1 MTTATEQPTVQAL
14 DDVVELDIAGM
25 TCSACANRIER
36 KLNRLDGVT
45 ASVNFATERATVV
58 GLGGDVAG
66 ALTAVEGAGYQA
78 ALHTPGD
85 DEWSRRATSDRID
98 SLRRRLAVSAL
109 LSVPLCD
116 LTILLALVPAWRF
129 PGWQLVCVL
138 LAVPIVTWAAWPF
151 HRATWRNLRS
161 GSLSMDTL
169 VSLGALV
176 SFVWAIVVLVGGPS
190 AAGYWI
196 GFGPTPPGADA
207 IYLDVAAGMVTFQ
220 LGGRYFET
228 RSRRRAGDVL
238 HAISGLAARTVLLRT
253 PDGDVEVPA
262 GQVRRGDVVVVRP
275 GAGIPVDGVVEAGTS
290 AVDTSTMTGETR
302 PAEVG
307 PGSSVSAGTVNGSG
321 ALTLVAERVGQHTRL
336 AQLAAIADEA
346 QRRKAK
352 VTRLVDRITSVFIPA
367 VIALAVLVTAGWLLA
382 GAPVGAAI
390 GVGIAVLIIA
400 CPCALGLATPTA
412 LMVGVG
418 RGGQL
423 GILVKGQ
430 DALEASG
437 RIDTVVLD
445 KTGTVTTGA
454 FAVADIRPLGG
465 LTRLE
470 LLGLAGSLEQ
480 ASEHAIGRAISG
492 AAAAEL
498 GGRCARDRAAAEL
511 GRPEAVDDFTALSG
525 LGASGLVGGRRVLAG
540 TRRLLHEQGV
550 AVPAE
555 LDTAVEELESA
566 GRTLVLV
573 AVDGVAAGV
582 LGLADDVK
590 PTARE
595 AIAQLK
601 AMGLRTVLLTG
612 DTARAAAAVGA
623 SLGFDETIAEVLPAD
638 KAEVVARLQR
648 EGRRVAM
655 VGDGINDAAALA
667 SADLGMAIVTGT
679 DVAMKSADVILV
691 RDDLRAVPDAVALAR
706 KMLGT
711 IRGNL
716 VWAFGYNIAA
726 IPLAASGLL
735 NPLIAAAAMALS
747 SVLVVTNSLRLRSFT
762 PHQTTPDD

>member
-1 MTTATEQPTVQAL
+1 MTTLTEQPAVQTL
-14 DDVVELDIAGM
+14 DDLVELDIAGM

-36 KLNRLDGVT
+36 KLGRLEGVT
-45 ASVNFATERATVV
+45 ASVNFATERATVI
-58 GLGGDVAG
+58 GLGGDTASG
-66 ALTAVEGAGYQA
+66 IAAVERAGYKA
-78 ALHTPGD
+78 VVHTPGD
-85 DEWSRRATSDRID
+85 DEWSRRATTDRID

-129 PGWQLVCVL
+129 PGWELLCVL
-138 LAVPIVTWAAWPF
+138 LAVPIVSWAAWPF
-151 HRATWRNLRS
+151 HRATLRNLRA

-169 VSLGALV
+169 VSLGAVV
-176 SFVWAIVVLVGGPS
+176 SFAWAIVVLVGGPS
-190 AAGYWI
+190 TAGYWI

-238 HAISGLAARTVLLRT
+238 HAISGLAARSVLLRT

-262 GQVRRGDVVVVRP
+262 GQVRPGDVLIVRP
-275 GAGIPVDGVVEAGTS
+275 GTAIPVDGIVESGRS
-290 AVDTSTMTGETR
+290 SIDTSTMTGEAA
-302 PAEVG
+302 PVEVE
-307 PGSSVSAGTVNGSG
+307 PGTAVAAGTVNGAA
-321 ALTLVAERVGQHTRL
+321 ALTIVAQRVGQHTRL

-346 QRRKAK
+346 QRRKAG
-352 VTRLVDRITSVFIPA
+352 VTKLVDRISQVFVPA
-367 VIALAVLVTAGWLLA
+367 VIVLAVLVTAAWLLS

-390 GVGIAVLIIA
+390 GIGIAVLIIA

-454 FAVADIRPLGG
+454 FTVADVRPLAP
-465 LTRLE
+465 LTRDE
-470 LLGLAGSLEQ
+470 LLAMTGALEQ
-480 ASEHAIGRAISG
+480 SSEHAIGRAIS
-492 AAAAEL
+492 A
-498 GGRCARDRAAAEL
+498 AAAEL
-511 GRPEAVDDFTALSG
+511 GRPASVEGFEALSG
-525 LGASGLVGGRRVLAG
+525 LGAVGVVTGRRVLAG
-540 TRRLLHEQGV
+540 NRRLLLAQGV
-550 AVPAE
+550 AVPEE
-555 LDTAVEELESA
+555 LDAATVELEEA

-590 PTARE
+590 PSARE
-595 AIAQLK
+595 AVAQLK

-612 DTARAAAAVGA
+612 DTARAAA
-623 SLGFDETIAEVLPAD
+623 GFDETIAEVLPAD
-638 KAEVVARLQR
+638 KAAVVADLQR
-648 EGRRVAM
+648 RGRRVAM

-667 SADLGMAIVTGT
+667 TADLGMAIVTGT

-706 KMLGT
+706 RMLGT

-716 VWAFGYNIAA
+716 IWAFGYNIAA

-747 SVLVVTNSLRLRSFT
+747 SVLVVTNSLRLRTFT
-762 PHQTTPDD
+762 PHQSD

>member
-1 MTTATEQPTVQAL
+1 MSTITDQQSVQTL
-14 DDVVELDIAGM
+14 DDVVEFDIAGM
-25 TCSACANRIER
+25 TCSACATRIER
-36 KLNRLDGVT
+36 KLGRLEGVT
-45 ASVNFATERATVV
+45 ASVNFATERATVI
-58 GLGGDVAG
+58 GLGGD
-66 ALTAVEGAGYQA
+66 TAVGIAAVERAGYKA

-98 SLRRRLAVSAL
+98 SLRRRLTVSAL

-129 PGWQLVCVL
+129 PGWQLLCVL

-169 VSLGALV
+169 VSLGAVV
-176 SFVWAIVVLVGGPS
+176 SFVWALVVLVGGPS

-262 GQVRRGDVVVVRP
+262 GSVRPGDVVIVRP
-275 GAGIPVDGVVEAGTS
+275 GSAIPIDGIVEAGRS
-290 AVDTSTMTGETR
+290 SVDTSTMTGETA
-302 PAEVG
+302 PVEIE
-307 PGSSVSAGTVNGSG
+307 PGSSVAAGTVNGAG
-321 ALTLVAERVGQHTRL
+321 ALTIVAERVGQHTRL

-346 QRRKAK
+346 QRRKAG
-352 VTRLVDRITSVFIPA
+352 VTKLVDRISRVFIPV
-367 VIALAVLVTAGWLLA
+367 VIVLAVLVTAAWLLS

-390 GVGIAVLIIA
+390 GIGIAVLIIA

-454 FAVADIRPLGG
+454 FTVADVRPIDGR
-465 LTRLE
+465 TRDE
-470 LLGLAGSLEQ
+470 LLGLAGALEQ
-480 ASEHAIGRAISG
+480 ASEHAIGRAVSG
-492 AAAAEL
+492 AAAA
-498 GGRCARDRAAAEL
+498 AL
-511 GRPEAVDDFTALSG
+511 GRPEAVEDFAALSG
-525 LGASGLVGGRRVLAG
+525 LGATGLVGGRRVLAG
-540 TRRLLHEQGV
+540 NRRLLLEQGI
-550 AVPAE
+550 AVPLE
-555 LDTAVEELESA
+555 LDAVVEELESA
-566 GRTLVLV
+566 GRTLMLV

-648 EGRRVAM
+648 EGRKVAM

-706 KMLGT
+706 RMLGT

-716 VWAFGYNIAA
+716 IWAFGYNIAA

-747 SVLVVTNSLRLRSFT
+747 SVLVVTNSLRLRTFT
-762 PHQTTPDD
+762 PHQAD

>member
-1 MTTATEQPTVQAL
+1 MTTVSEQPTLRAL

-25 TCSACANRIER
+25 TCSACATRIER
-36 KLNRLDGVT
+36 KLGKLEGVT
-45 ASVNFATERATVV
+45 ASVNFATERATVI
-58 GLGGDVAG
+58 GLGGDTAAG
-66 ALTAVEGAGYQA
+66 LAAVEKAGYRA
-78 ALHTPGD
+78 AVHTPGD

-116 LTILLALVPAWRF
+116 LTILLALVPGWRF

-169 VSLGALV
+169 VSLGAIV
-176 SFVWAIVVLVGGPS
+176 SFVWALVVLVGGPS

-238 HAISGLAARTVLLRT
+238 HAISGLAARSVLLRT

-262 GQVRRGDVVVVRP
+262 GQVRPGDVLIVRP
-275 GAGIPVDGVVEAGTS
+275 GTAIPVDGIVEAGRS
-290 AVDTSTMTGETR
+290 SVDTSTMTGETA
-302 PAEVG
+302 PVEVE
-307 PGSSVSAGTVNGSG
+307 PGTAVAAGTVNGAG
-321 ALTLVAERVGQHTRL
+321 ALTIVAERVGQHTRL

-346 QRRKAK
+346 QRRKAG
-352 VTRLVDRITSVFIPA
+352 VTKLVDRISSVFIPA
-367 VIALAVLVTAGWLLA
+367 VIVVAILVTAAWLLA

-454 FAVADIRPLGG
+454 FTVADIRPLGD
-465 LTRLE
+465 LTRVE
-470 LLGLAGSLEQ
+470 LLALTGALEQ

-498 GGRCARDRAAAEL
+498 G
-511 GRPEAVDDFTALSG
+511 RPEAVEDFEAVSG
-525 LGASGLVGGRRVLAG
+525 LGAAGVVGGRRVLAG
-540 TRRLLHEQGV
+540 NRRLLVEQGV
-550 AVPAE
+550 AIPAA
-555 LDTAVEELESA
+555 LDAAVTELEDA

-573 AVDGVAAGV
+573 AVDGAAAGV

-595 AIAQLK
+595 AIAQLR

-679 DVAMKSADVILV
+679 DVAMKSADIILV

-716 VWAFGYNIAA
+716 IWAFGYNIAA

-747 SVLVVTNSLRLRSFT
+747 SVLVVTNSLRLRNFT
-762 PHQTTPDD
+762 PHQTVE

>member
-1 MTTATEQPTVQAL
+1 MTTLADQPAI
-14 DDVVELDIAGM
+14 DAMEDVVEFDIAGM
-25 TCSACANRIER
+25 TCSACATRIER

-58 GLGGDVAG
+58 GLGGDTAG
-66 ALTAVEGAGYQA
+66 GIAAVEKAGYRA
-78 ALHTPGD
+78 ALHVPGD

-98 SLRRRLAVSAL
+98 SLRRRLSVSAL

-116 LTILLALVPAWRF
+116 LTILLALVPSWRF
-129 PGWQLVCVL
+129 PGWQLLCVL
-138 LAVPIVTWAAWPF
+138 LSVPIVTWAAWPF
-151 HRATWRNLRS
+151 HRATLRNLRA

-169 VSLGALV
+169 VSLGAVV
-176 SFVWAIVVLVGGPS
+176 SFAWAIVVLVGGPT

-238 HAISGLAARTVLLRT
+238 HAISGLAARSVLLRT

-275 GAGIPVDGVVEAGTS
+275 GATIPVDGVVEAGRS
-290 AVDTSTMTGETR
+290 SVDTSTMTGEAA
-302 PAEVG
+302 PAEVE
-307 PGSSVSAGTVNGSG
+307 PGGSVAAGTVNGSG
-321 ALTLVAERVGQHTRL
+321 ALTIVAERVGQHTRL

-346 QRRKAK
+346 QRRKAG
-352 VTRLVDRITSVFIPA
+352 VTKLVDRISSVFIPA
-367 VIALAVLVTAGWLLA
+367 VIVIAIAVTAVWLLA

-454 FAVADIRPLGG
+454 FAVGDVRPLAPV
-465 LTRLE
+465 TRTQ
-470 LLGLAGSLEQ
+470 LLGLAGALEQ

-498 GGRCARDRAAAEL
+498 G
-511 GRPEAVDDFTALSG
+511 RPEPVEDFEALSG
-525 LGASGLVGGRRVLAG
+525 LGAVGMVGGRRVLAG
-540 TRRLLHEQGV
+540 TRRLLAEQGV
-550 AVPAE
+550 PIPEALETVVA
-555 LDTAVEELESA
+555 ELESE

-573 AVDGVAAGV
+573 AVDGEAAGV

-590 PTARE
+590 ATARE
-595 AIAQLK
+595 AVAQLK

-623 SLGFDETIAEVLPAD
+623 VLGFDETIAEVLPAD
-638 KAEVVARLQR
+638 KAAVVADLQR
-648 EGRRVAM
+648 QGRRVAM

-679 DVAMKSADVILV
+679 DIAMKSADVILV

-706 KMLGT
+706 RMLGT

-716 VWAFGYNIAA
+716 IWAFGYNIAA

-747 SVLVVTNSLRLRSFT
+747 SVLVVTNSLRLRNFT
-762 PHQTTPDD
+762 PHQG

>member
-1 MTTATEQPTVQAL
+1 V
-14 DDVVELDIAGM
+14 I
-25 TCSACANRIER
+25 
-36 KLNRLDGVT
+36 
-45 ASVNFATERATVV
+45 
-58 GLGGDVAG
+58 
-66 ALTAVEGAGYQA
+66 
-78 ALHTPGD
+78 
-85 DEWSRRATSDRID
+85 
-98 SLRRRLAVSAL
+98 
-109 LSVPLCD
+109 
-116 LTILLALVPAWRF
+116 
-129 PGWQLVCVL
+129 
-138 LAVPIVTWAAWPF
+138 
-151 HRATWRNLRS
+151 
-161 GSLSMDTL
+161 
-169 VSLGALV
+169 
-176 SFVWAIVVLVGGPS
+176 
-190 AAGYWI
+190 
-196 GFGPTPPGADA
+196 
-207 IYLDVAAGMVTFQ
+207 
-220 LGGRYFET
+220 
-228 RSRRRAGDVL
+228 
-238 HAISGLAARTVLLRT
+238 
-253 PDGDVEVPA
+253 
-262 GQVRRGDVVVVRP
+262 VRP
-275 GAGIPVDGVVEAGTS
+275 GTAVPVDGIVEAGRS
-290 AVDTSTMTGETR
+290 SIDTSTMTGEAA
-302 PAEVG
+302 PVEVE
-307 PGSSVSAGTVNGSG
+307 PGSAVAAGTVNGAG
-321 ALTLVAERVGQHTRL
+321 ALTLVAERVGQRTRL

-346 QRRKAK
+346 QRRKAR
-352 VTRLVDRITSVFIPA
+352 VTRLVDRVTRVFIPA
-367 VIALAVLVTAGWLLA
+367 VIVLAVLVTLGWLLA

-454 FAVADIRPLGG
+454 FTVPDVRPLDG
-465 LTRLE
+465 LSRTD
-470 LLGLAGSLEQ
+470 LLRLAGALEQ

-498 GGRCARDRAAAEL
+498 G
-511 GRPEAVDDFTALSG
+511 RPDPVQDFAALSG
-525 LGASGLVGGRRVLAG
+525 LGATGVVGDRRVLAG
-540 TRRLLHEQGV
+540 NRRLLVEQGV
-550 AVPAE
+550 VVPPE
-555 LDTAVEELESA
+555 LDATVEELESA

-595 AIAQLK
+595 AIAQLQ

-612 DTARAAAAVGA
+612 DTARAGAAVGA
-623 SLGFDETIAEVLPAD
+623 MLGVDETIAEVLPAD
-638 KAEVVARLQR
+638 KAAVVADLQR
-648 EGRRVAM
+648 QGRKVAM

-762 PHQTTPDD
+762 PHQSGVDDAR

>member
-1 MTTATEQPTVQAL
+1 
-14 DDVVELDIAGM
+14 
-25 TCSACANRIER
+25 
-36 KLNRLDGVT
+36 
-45 ASVNFATERATVV
+45 
-58 GLGGDVAG
+58 
-66 ALTAVEGAGYQA
+66 
-78 ALHTPGD
+78 
-85 DEWSRRATSDRID
+85 
-98 SLRRRLAVSAL
+98 
-109 LSVPLCD
+109 
-116 LTILLALVPAWRF
+116 
-129 PGWQLVCVL
+129 
-138 LAVPIVTWAAWPF
+138 
-151 HRATWRNLRS
+151 
-161 GSLSMDTL
+161 MDTL
-169 VSLGALV
+169 VSLGAVV
-176 SFVWAIVVLVGGPS
+176 SFAWAIVVLVGGPS
-190 AAGYWI
+190 TAGYWI

-238 HAISGLAARTVLLRT
+238 HAISGLAARSVLLRT

-262 GQVRRGDVVVVRP
+262 GQVRPGDVLIVRP
-275 GAGIPVDGVVEAGTS
+275 GTAIPVDGIVEAGRS
-290 AVDTSTMTGETR
+290 SIDTSTMTGETA
-302 PAEVG
+302 PVEVE
-307 PGSSVSAGTVNGSG
+307 PGAAVAAGTVNGAG
-321 ALTLVAERVGQHTRL
+321 ALTIVAERVGQHTRL

-346 QRRKAK
+346 QRRKAG
-352 VTRLVDRITSVFIPA
+352 VTKLVDRISSVFIPA
-367 VIALAVLVTAGWLLA
+367 VIVVAILVTAAWLLS

-390 GVGIAVLIIA
+390 GIGIAVLIIA

-454 FAVADIRPLGG
+454 FTVADIRPLAP
-465 LTRLE
+465 LTRNE
-470 LLGLAGSLEQ
+470 LLALTAALEQ
-480 ASEHAIGRAISG
+480 SSEHAIGRAISG

-498 GGRCARDRAAAEL
+498 G
-511 GRPEAVDDFTALSG
+511 RPEAVEDFEALSG
-525 LGASGLVGGRRVLAG
+525 LGAVGVVSGRRVLAG
-540 TRRLLHEQGV
+540 NRRLLVEQGV
-550 AVPAE
+550 VVPAE
-555 LDTAVEELESA
+555 LDAAVEELESA

-582 LGLADDVK
+582 LGLADDVR
-590 PTARE
+590 PTAFE
-595 AIAQLK
+595 AVAQLK

-623 SLGFDETIAEVLPAD
+623 MLGFDETIAEVLPAD
-638 KAEVVARLQR
+638 KAKVVADLQAK
-648 EGRRVAM
+648 GRRVAM

-691 RDDLRAVPDAVALAR
+691 RDDLRAIPDAVSLAR

-716 VWAFGYNIAA
+716 IWAFGYNIAA

-747 SVLVVTNSLRLRSFT
+747 SVLVVTNSLRLRNFT
-762 PHQTTPDD
+762 PSQSEHDPL

>member
-1 MTTATEQPTVQAL
+1 MTTLTDQPTVRTM

-58 GLGGDVAG
+58 GLDGDVDG
-66 ALTAVEGAGYQA
+66 AVAAVEKAGYKA

-98 SLRRRLAVSAL
+98 SLRRRLTVSAL

-129 PGWQLVCVL
+129 PGWQLLCVL

-151 HRATWRNLRS
+151 HKATLRNLRS

-169 VSLGALV
+169 VSLGAVV
-176 SFVWAIVVLVGGPS
+176 SFVWALVVLVGGPS

-238 HAISGLAARTVLLRT
+238 HAISGLAARSVLLRT

-262 GQVRRGDVVVVRP
+262 GRVRPGDVVVVRP
-275 GAGIPVDGVVEAGTS
+275 GSSVPVDGIVEAGRS
-290 AVDTSTMTGETR
+290 SVDTSTMTGETA

-307 PGSSVSAGTVNGSG
+307 PGSTVSAGTVNGSG
-321 ALTLVAERVGQHTRL
+321 ALTVVAERVGQHTRL

-346 QRRKAK
+346 QRRKAR
-352 VTRLVDRITSVFIPA
+352 VTRLVDRVTSVFIPA
-367 VIALAVLVTAGWLLA
+367 VIGLAVLVTAGWLLA

-390 GVGIAVLIIA
+390 GIGIAVLIIA

-454 FAVADIRPLGG
+454 FTVADVRPVGDLDRHG
-465 LTRLE
+465 LLR
-470 LLGLAGSLEQ
+470 LAGALEQ
-480 ASEHAIGRAISG
+480 DSEHAIGRAISG

-498 GGRCARDRAAAEL
+498 G
-511 GRPEAVDDFTALSG
+511 RPEPVEGFEALSG
-525 LGASGLVGGRRVLAG
+525 LGAAGVVGGRRVVAG
-540 TRRLLHEQGV
+540 NRRLLVEQGV
-550 AVPAE
+550 AVPAA
-555 LDTAVEELESA
+555 LDEAVLELETA

-595 AIAQLK
+595 AVAQLK

-612 DTARAAAAVGA
+612 DSARAAAAVGA
-623 SLGFDETIAEVLPAD
+623 ELGFDETIAEVLPAD
-638 KAEVVARLQR
+638 KAAVVADLQR
-648 EGRRVAM
+648 QGRKVAM

-747 SVLVVTNSLRLRSFT
+747 SVLVVTNSLRLRNFT
-762 PHQTTPDD
+762 PHQAQPEA

>member
-1 MTTATEQPTVQAL
+1 MTTVSEQPTLRAM

-25 TCSACANRIER
+25 TCSACATRIER
-36 KLNRLDGVT
+36 KLGKLDGVT
-45 ASVNFATERATVV
+45 ASVNFATERATVI
-58 GLGGDVAG
+58 GLRGDTAAG
-66 ALTAVEGAGYQA
+66 LAAVEKAGYRA
-78 ALHTPGD
+78 AVHTPGD
-85 DEWSRRATSDRID
+85 DEWSRRATSDKID
-98 SLRRRLAVSAL
+98 SLRRRLTVSAL

-129 PGWQLVCVL
+129 PGWQLLCVL

-169 VSLGALV
+169 VSLGAIV
-176 SFVWAIVVLVGGPS
+176 SFVWALVVLVGGPS

-262 GQVRRGDVVVVRP
+262 GQVRPGDVLIVRP
-275 GAGIPVDGVVEAGTS
+275 GTAIPVDGIVEAGVS
-290 AVDTSTMTGETR
+290 SVDTSTMTGETA
-302 PAEVG
+302 PVEVE
-307 PGSSVSAGTVNGSG
+307 PGAAVAAGTVNGAG
-321 ALTLVAERVGQHTRL
+321 ALTIVAERVGQHTRL

-346 QRRKAK
+346 QRRKAG
-352 VTRLVDRITSVFIPA
+352 VTKLVDRISRVFIPA
-367 VIALAVLVTAGWLLA
+367 VIVLAILVTAAWLLS

-390 GVGIAVLIIA
+390 GIGIAVLIIA

-454 FAVADIRPLGG
+454 FTVADVVPLDG
-465 LTRLE
+465 LTRGE
-470 LLGLAGSLEQ
+470 LLGLAGALEQ
-480 ASEHAIGRAISG
+480 ASEHAIGRAVSG
-492 AAAAEL
+492 A
-498 GGRCARDRAAAEL
+498 AAAEL
-511 GRPEAVDDFTALSG
+511 GRPEAVEGFEALSG

-540 TRRLLHEQGV
+540 NRRLLLEQGV
-550 AVPAE
+550 AIPEA
-555 LDTAVEELESA
+555 LDTAVERLEDA

-573 AVDGVAAGV
+573 AVDGAAAGV

-595 AIAQLK
+595 AVAQLQ

-638 KAEVVARLQR
+638 KAAVVADLQR
-648 EGRRVAM
+648 QGRKVAM

-716 VWAFGYNIAA
+716 IWAFGYNIAA

-747 SVLVVTNSLRLRSFT
+747 SVLVVTNSLRLRNFT
-762 PHQTTPDD
+762 PSQSD

>member
-1 MTTATEQPTVQAL
+1 VDVTTLTEQPTVQAM
-14 DDVVELDIAGM
+14 DDVVEFDIAGM
-25 TCSACANRIER
+25 TCSACANAIER
-36 KLNRLDGVT
+36 KLNRIDGVT
-45 ASVNFATERATVV
+45 ASVNFATERATVL
-58 GLGGDVAG
+58 GLAGNVDGAVA
-66 ALTAVEGAGYQA
+66 AVERAGYKA
-78 ALHTPGD
+78 ALHVPGD
-85 DEWSRRATSDRID
+85 DEWSRRATSDRIG
-98 SLRRRLAVSAL
+98 SLRRRLTVSAL

-116 LTILLALVPAWRF
+116 LTILLALVPDWRF

-151 HRATWRNLRS
+151 HRATLRNLRS

-169 VSLGALV
+169 VSLGAVV

-238 HAISGLAARTVLLRT
+238 HAISGLAARSVLLRT

-262 GQVRRGDVVVVRP
+262 GQVRRGDVVIVRP
-275 GAGIPVDGVVEAGTS
+275 GSVVPVDGIVQAGRS
-290 AVDTSTMTGETR
+290 SIDTSTMTGETA
-302 PAEVG
+302 PAEVE
-307 PGSSVSAGTVNGSG
+307 PGSAVAAGTVNGAG
-321 ALTLVAERVGQHTRL
+321 ALTLLAERVGQHTRL

-346 QRRKAK
+346 QRRKAR
-352 VTRLVDRITSVFIPA
+352 VTRLVDRITRVFIPA
-367 VIALAVLVTAGWLLA
+367 VIALAVLVTLGWLVA

-454 FAVADIRPLGG
+454 FTVADVRPLAG
-465 LTRLE
+465 LSRTE
-470 LLGLAGSLEQ
+470 LLGLAGALEQ

-498 GGRCARDRAAAEL
+498 GRPDPVSDFAAL
-511 GRPEAVDDFTALSG
+511 GG
-525 LGASGLVGGRRVLAG
+525 LGAEGVVGGRRILAG
-540 TRRLLHEQGV
+540 NRRLLAEQGV
-550 AVPAE
+550 DLPAE
-555 LDTAVEELESA
+555 LDAAVEELESA

-595 AIAQLK
+595 AVAQLK

-762 PHQTTPDD
+762 PHQTTDAD

>member
-1 MTTATEQPTVQAL
+1 MTTLIEQPDVRAL
-14 DDVVELDIAGM
+14 EDVVELDVAGM
-25 TCSACANRIER
+25 TCSACANTIER
-36 KLNRLDGVT
+36 KLNRIDGVT

-58 GLGGDVAG
+58 GLGGQVDLAV
-66 ALTAVEGAGYQA
+66 TAVQKAGYDA
-78 ALHTPGD
+78 VLHVPGD
-85 DEWSRRATSDRID
+85 DEWSRRATTDRID
-98 SLRRRLAVSAL
+98 SLRRRLTVSAL

-151 HRATWRNLRS
+151 HRATLRNLRS

-176 SFVWAIVVLVGGPS
+176 SFGWAIVVLVGGPS

-253 PDGDVEVPA
+253 PDGDVEVPS
-262 GQVRRGDVVVVRP
+262 GQVRSGDVVVIRP
-275 GAGIPVDGVVEAGTS
+275 GTAIPVDGTVQAGHS
-290 AVDTSTMTGETR
+290 SVDTSTMTGEAA
-302 PAEVG
+302 PAEVA
-307 PGSSVSAGTVNGSG
+307 PGDAVAAGTINGGG
-321 ALTLVAERVGQHTRL
+321 ALVVVAERVGQRTRL
-336 AQLAAIADEA
+336 AQLAAIAEEA

-352 VTRLVDRITSVFIPA
+352 VTRLVDRVTRVFIPA
-367 VIALAVLVTAGWLLA
+367 VIALAILVTLGWLLA

-390 GVGIAVLIIA
+390 GIGIAVLIIA

-412 LMVGVG
+412 LMVGIG

-454 FAVADIRPLGG
+454 FAVTDVEPLPGTSRLDL
-465 LTRLE
+465 LT
-470 LLGLAGSLEQ
+470 LAGALEQ
-480 ASEHAIGRAISG
+480 GSEHAIGRAVAA
-492 AAAAEL
+492 AAAAEV
-498 GGRCARDRAAAEL
+498 
-511 GRPEAVDDFTALSG
+511 GRPDAVDGFTALAG
-525 LGASGLVGGRRVLAG
+525 LGATGSVGGRRVLAG
-540 TRRLLHEQGV
+540 SRRLLLEQGV
-550 AVPAE
+550 AVPAV
-555 LDTAVEELESA
+555 LDAAVERLEAA

-573 AVDGVAAGV
+573 AVDGEPVGV
-582 LGLADDVK
+582 LGLADEIK

-595 AIAQLK
+595 AVAQLR
-601 AMGLRTVLLTG
+601 AMGLRTVLLSG

-623 SLGFDETIAEVLPAD
+623 EIGVDETIAGVLPAD
-638 KAEVVARLQR
+638 KAQVIGELQQQ
-648 EGRRVAM
+648 GRRVAM

-679 DVAMKSADVILV
+679 DIAMRSADVILV

-706 KMLGT
+706 KMLST

-762 PHQTTPDD
+762 PHQTPQDS

>member
-1 MTTATEQPTVQAL
+1 MDPTREEAAVTTLTEQPDVRAL
-14 DDVVELDIAGM
+14 EDVVELDVAGM
-25 TCSACANRIER
+25 TCSACANTIER

-58 GLGGDVAG
+58 GLQGQVA
-66 ALTAVEGAGYQA
+66 LAVATVQKAGYDA
-78 ALHTPGD
+78 APHVPGD
-85 DEWSRRATSDRID
+85 DEWSRRATTDRID
-98 SLRRRLAVSAL
+98 SLRRRLTVSAL

-151 HRATWRNLRS
+151 HRATLRNLRAR
-161 GSLSMDTL
+161 SLSMDTL

-176 SFVWAIVVLVGGPS
+176 SFAWAIVVLVGGPS

-238 HAISGLAARTVLLRT
+238 HAISGLAARSVLLRT

-262 GQVRRGDVVVVRP
+262 GRVRRGDVVVVRP
-275 GAGIPVDGVVEAGTS
+275 GAAVPVDGAVQAGRS
-290 AVDTSTMTGETR
+290 SIDTSTMTGETA

-307 PGSSVSAGTVNGSG
+307 PGDQVAAGTINGGG
-321 ALTLVAERVGQHTRL
+321 ALTVVAERVGQHTRL
-336 AQLAAIADEA
+336 AQLAAIAEEA

-352 VTRLVDRITSVFIPA
+352 VTRLVDRVTRVFIPA
-367 VIALAVLVTAGWLLA
+367 VIALAVLVTLGWLLA

-390 GVGIAVLIIA
+390 GIGIAVLIIA

-454 FAVADIRPLGG
+454 FTVADVEALPG
-465 LTRLE
+465 TSRLE
-470 LLGLAGSLEQ
+470 LLGLAGALEQ
-480 ASEHAIGRAISG
+480 GSEHAIGRAVAA
-492 AAAAEL
+492 AAAAEV
-498 GGRCARDRAAAEL
+498 
-511 GRPEAVDDFTALSG
+511 GRPEPVDGFTALAG
-525 LGASGLVGGRRVLAG
+525 LGAAGTVSGRRELAG
-540 TRRLLHEQGV
+540 SRRLLVEHDV
-550 AVPAE
+550 PVPAA
-555 LDTAVEELESA
+555 LDAAVATLEAA

-573 AVDGVAAGV
+573 AVDG
-582 LGLADDVK
+582 
-590 PTARE
+590 E
-595 AIAQLK
+595 A
-601 AMGLRTVLLTG
+601 
-612 DTARAAAAVGA
+612 
-623 SLGFDETIAEVLPAD
+623 
-638 KAEVVARLQR
+638 
-648 EGRRVAM
+648 
-655 VGDGINDAAALA
+655 
-667 SADLGMAIVTGT
+667 
-679 DVAMKSADVILV
+679 
-691 RDDLRAVPDAVALAR
+691 
-706 KMLGT
+706 
-711 IRGNL
+711 
-716 VWAFGYNIAA
+716 
-726 IPLAASGLL
+726 
-735 NPLIAAAAMALS
+735 
-747 SVLVVTNSLRLRSFT
+747 
-762 PHQTTPDD
+762 

>member
-1 MTTATEQPTVQAL
+1 MTTLTEQPAVQTL

-36 KLNRLDGVT
+36 KLGRLEGVT
-45 ASVNFATERATVV
+45 ASVNFATERATVI
-58 GLGGDVAG
+58 GLGGDTASG
-66 ALTAVEGAGYQA
+66 IAAVERAGYKA
-78 ALHTPGD
+78 VVHTPGD
-85 DEWSRRATSDRID
+85 DEWSRRATTDRID

-129 PGWQLVCVL
+129 PGWELLCVL
-138 LAVPIVTWAAWPF
+138 LAVPIVSWAAWPF
-151 HRATWRNLRS
+151 HRATLRNLRA

-169 VSLGALV
+169 VSLGAVV
-176 SFVWAIVVLVGGPS
+176 SFAWAIVVLVGGPS
-190 AAGYWI
+190 TAGYWI

-238 HAISGLAARTVLLRT
+238 HAISGLAARSVLLRT

-262 GQVRRGDVVVVRP
+262 GQVRPGDVLIVRP
-275 GAGIPVDGVVEAGTS
+275 GTAIPVDGIVESGRS
-290 AVDTSTMTGETR
+290 SIDTSTMTGEAA
-302 PAEVG
+302 PVEVE
-307 PGSSVSAGTVNGSG
+307 PGTAVAAGTVNGAA
-321 ALTLVAERVGQHTRL
+321 ALTIVAQRVGQHTRL

-346 QRRKAK
+346 QRRKAG
-352 VTRLVDRITSVFIPA
+352 VTKLVDRISQVFVPA
-367 VIALAVLVTAGWLLA
+367 VIVLAVLVTAAWLLS

-390 GVGIAVLIIA
+390 GIGIAVLIIA

-454 FAVADIRPLGG
+454 FTVADVRPLAP
-465 LTRLE
+465 LTRDE
-470 LLGLAGSLEQ
+470 LLALTGALEQ
-480 ASEHAIGRAISG
+480 SSEHAIGRAIS
-492 AAAAEL
+492 A
-498 GGRCARDRAAAEL
+498 AAAEL
-511 GRPEAVDDFTALSG
+511 GRPASVEGFEALSG
-525 LGASGLVGGRRVLAG
+525 LGAVGVVTGRRVLAG
-540 TRRLLHEQGV
+540 NRRLLLAQGV
-550 AVPAE
+550 AVPEE
-555 LDTAVEELESA
+555 LDAATVELEEA

-590 PTARE
+590 PSARE
-595 AIAQLK
+595 AVAQLK

-623 SLGFDETIAEVLPAD
+623 ALGFDETIAEVLPAD
-638 KAEVVARLQR
+638 KAAVVADLQR
-648 EGRRVAM
+648 RGRRVAM

-667 SADLGMAIVTGT
+667 TADLGMAIVTGT

-706 KMLGT
+706 RMLGT

-716 VWAFGYNIAA
+716 IWAFGYNIAA

-747 SVLVVTNSLRLRSFT
+747 SVLVVTNSLRLRTFT
-762 PHQTTPDD
+762 PHQSD

>member
-1 MTTATEQPTVQAL
+1 MTTLSEQPSVQAL
-14 DDVVELDIAGM
+14 DDVVEFDIAGM

-36 KLNRLDGVT
+36 KLNRIDGVT

-66 ALTAVEGAGYQA
+66 AVTAVEGAGYKA

-98 SLRRRLAVSAL
+98 SLRRRLTVSAL

-151 HRATWRNLRS
+151 HRATLRNLRS

-176 SFVWAIVVLVGGPS
+176 SFVWAIVVLIGGPS

-262 GQVRRGDVVVVRP
+262 GQVRRGDVVIVRP
-275 GAGIPVDGVVEAGTS
+275 GAGIPVDGIVEAGTS
-290 AVDTSTMTGETR
+290 SVDTSTMTGETA

-307 PGSSVSAGTVNGSG
+307 PGSSVAAGTVNGAG

-367 VIALAVLVTAGWLLA
+367 VIVLAVLVTAGWLLA

-454 FAVADIRPLGG
+454 FTVADIRPIGG
-465 LTRLE
+465 LPRLE
-470 LLGLAGSLEQ
+470 LLGLTGALEQ

-492 AAAAEL
+492 AAAAQ
-498 GGRCARDRAAAEL
+498 L
-511 GRPEAVDDFTALSG
+511 GRPDPVDGFEALSG
-525 LGASGLVGGRRVLAG
+525 LGATGVVGGRRVLAG
-540 TRRLLHEQGV
+540 TRRLLVEQGV
-550 AVPAE
+550 AVPDE
-555 LDTAVEELESA
+555 LDAAVEELESA

-679 DVAMKSADVILV
+679 DVAMKSADIILV

-716 VWAFGYNIAA
+716 IWAFGYNIAA

-747 SVLVVTNSLRLRSFT
+747 SVLVVTNSLRLRNFT
-762 PHQTTPDD
+762 PHQTTQDD

>member
-1 MTTATEQPTVQAL
+1 MTTLTDQPGVRSL

-25 TCSACANRIER
+25 TCSACATRIER
-36 KLNRLDGVT
+36 KLGKLEGVT
-45 ASVNFATERATVV
+45 ASVNFATERATVL
-58 GLGGDVAG
+58 GLGGDTAG
-66 ALTAVEGAGYQA
+66 GIAAVEKAGYKA
-78 ALHTPGD
+78 VVHTPGD

-98 SLRRRLAVSAL
+98 TLRRRLSVSAL

-129 PGWQLVCVL
+129 PGWQLLCVL
-138 LAVPIVTWAAWPF
+138 LSVPIVTWAAWPF
-151 HRATWRNLRS
+151 HRATLRNLRS

-176 SFVWAIVVLVGGPS
+176 SFVWAVVVLVGGPS

-238 HAISGLAARTVLLRT
+238 NAISGLAARTVLLRT
-253 PDGDVEVPA
+253 PDGVVEVPA
-262 GQVRRGDVVVVRP
+262 GRVRP
-275 GAGIPVDGVVEAGTS
+275 GDVLIVRPGTAIPVDGVVEAGTS
-290 AVDTSTMTGETR
+290 SVDTSTMTGETA
-302 PAEVG
+302 PVEVE
-307 PGSSVSAGTVNGSG
+307 PGASVAAGTVNGAG
-321 ALTLVAERVGQHTRL
+321 ALTVVAERVGQHTRL

-346 QRRKAK
+346 QRRKAG
-352 VTRLVDRITSVFIPA
+352 VTKLVDRISQVFVPA
-367 VIALAVLVTAGWLLA
+367 VIVLAVLVTAAWLLA

-454 FAVADIRPLGG
+454 FTVADVRPLPG
-465 LTRLE
+465 LTRTE

-498 GGRCARDRAAAEL
+498 G
-511 GRPEAVDDFTALSG
+511 RPEPVADFTALGG
-525 LGASGLVGGRRVLAG
+525 LGAEGVVDGRRVLAG
-540 TRRLLHEQGV
+540 NRRLLAEQGV
-550 AVPAE
+550 ALPAE
-555 LDTAVEELESA
+555 LDAAVEELESA

-573 AVDGVAAGV
+573 AVDGSAAGV

-595 AIAQLK
+595 AVAQLK

-623 SLGFDETIAEVLPAD
+623 SLGFDETIAEVLPAE
-638 KAEVVARLQR
+638 KADVVARLQR

-667 SADLGMAIVTGT
+667 SADLGIAIVTGT

-706 KMLGT
+706 RMLGT

-747 SVLVVTNSLRLRSFT
+747 SVLVVTNSLRLRNFT
-762 PHQTTPDD
+762 PHQTADAD

>member
-1 MTTATEQPTVQAL
+1 MARTDAVLTDRPTVEPL

-25 TCSACANRIER
+25 TCSACATRIER
-36 KLNRLDGVT
+36 KLGRLDGVT

-58 GLGGDVAG
+58 GLGGDTAAG
-66 ALTAVEGAGYQA
+66 IAAVEKAGYRA

-151 HRATWRNLRS
+151 HRATFRNLRS

-169 VSLGALV
+169 VSLGAIV
-176 SFVWAIVVLVGGPS
+176 SFVWALVVLVGGPS

-238 HAISGLAARTVLLRT
+238 HAISGLASRTVVLRT
-253 PDGDVEVPA
+253 PEGDVEVPA
-262 GQVRRGDVVVVRP
+262 GQVRPGDVLIVRP
-275 GAGIPVDGVVEAGTS
+275 GTAVPVDGVVEAGRS
-290 AVDTSTMTGETR
+290 SVDTSTMTGETA
-302 PAEVG
+302 PVEVE
-307 PGSSVSAGTVNGSG
+307 PGSAVAAGTVNGAG
-321 ALTLVAERVGQHTRL
+321 ALTIVAERVGQHTRL

-346 QRRKAK
+346 QRRKAG
-352 VTRLVDRITSVFIPA
+352 VTKLVDRISRVFIPA

-382 GAPVGAAI
+382 GAPLGAAI
-390 GVGIAVLIIA
+390 GIGIAVLIIA

-454 FAVADIRPLGG
+454 FTVAEVRPLAGW
-465 LTRLE
+465 TRE
-470 LLGLAGSLEQ
+470 DLLGLAGALEQ
-480 ASEHAIGRAISG
+480 SSEHAIGRAVSG

-498 GGRCARDRAAAEL
+498 G
-511 GRPEAVDDFTALSG
+511 RPDPVEGFEALSG
-525 LGASGLVGGRRVLAG
+525 LGAAGTVGGRRVLAG
-540 TRRLLHEQGV
+540 NRRLLVEQGV
-550 AVPAE
+550 ALPDA
-555 LDTAVEELESA
+555 LEADVAQLEDA
-566 GRTLVLV
+566 GRTLVLL
-573 AVDGVAAGV
+573 AVDGAAAGV

-595 AIAQLK
+595 AIAQLQ

-612 DTARAAAAVGA
+612 DTTRAAAAVGA
-623 SLGFDETIAEVLPAD
+623 SLGVDETIAEVLPAD
-638 KAEVVARLQR
+638 KAAVVADLQR
-648 EGRRVAM
+648 QGRKVAM

-747 SVLVVTNSLRLRSFT
+747 SVLVVTNSLRLRNFA
-762 PHQTTPDD
+762 PHQD

>member
-1 MTTATEQPTVQAL
+1 MTTLTEQPAVQTL

-36 KLNRLDGVT
+36 KLGRLEGVT
-45 ASVNFATERATVV
+45 ASVNFATERATVI
-58 GLGGDVAG
+58 GLGGDTASG
-66 ALTAVEGAGYQA
+66 IAAVERAGYKA
-78 ALHTPGD
+78 VVHTPGD
-85 DEWSRRATSDRID
+85 DEWSRRATTDRID

-129 PGWQLVCVL
+129 PGWELLCVL
-138 LAVPIVTWAAWPF
+138 LAVPIVSWAAWPF
-151 HRATWRNLRS
+151 HRATLRNLRA

-169 VSLGALV
+169 VSLGAVV
-176 SFVWAIVVLVGGPS
+176 SFAWAIVVLVGGPS
-190 AAGYWI
+190 TAGYWI

-238 HAISGLAARTVLLRT
+238 HAISGLAARSVLLRT

-262 GQVRRGDVVVVRP
+262 GQVRPGDVLIVRP
-275 GAGIPVDGVVEAGTS
+275 GTAIPVDGIVESGRS
-290 AVDTSTMTGETR
+290 SIDTSTMTGEAA
-302 PAEVG
+302 PVEVE
-307 PGSSVSAGTVNGSG
+307 PGTAVAAGTVNGAA
-321 ALTLVAERVGQHTRL
+321 ALTIVAQRVGQHTRL

-346 QRRKAK
+346 QRRKAG
-352 VTRLVDRITSVFIPA
+352 VTKLVDRISQVFVPA
-367 VIALAVLVTAGWLLA
+367 VIVLAVLVTAAWLLS

-390 GVGIAVLIIA
+390 GIGIAVLIIA

-454 FAVADIRPLGG
+454 FTVADVRPLAP
-465 LTRLE
+465 LTRDE
-470 LLGLAGSLEQ
+470 LLAMTGALEQ
-480 ASEHAIGRAISG
+480 SSEHAIGRAIS
-492 AAAAEL
+492 A
-498 GGRCARDRAAAEL
+498 AAAEL
-511 GRPEAVDDFTALSG
+511 GRPASVEGFEALSG
-525 LGASGLVGGRRVLAG
+525 LGAVGVVTGRRVLAG
-540 TRRLLHEQGV
+540 NRRLLLAQGV
-550 AVPAE
+550 AVPEE
-555 LDTAVEELESA
+555 LDAATVELEEA

-590 PTARE
+590 PSARE
-595 AIAQLK
+595 AVAQLK

-623 SLGFDETIAEVLPAD
+623 ALGFDETIAEVLPAD
-638 KAEVVARLQR
+638 KAAVVADLQR
-648 EGRRVAM
+648 RGRRVAM

-667 SADLGMAIVTGT
+667 TADLGMAIVTGT

-706 KMLGT
+706 RMLGT

-716 VWAFGYNIAA
+716 IWAFGYNIAA

-747 SVLVVTNSLRLRSFT
+747 SVLVVTNSLRLRTFT
-762 PHQTTPDD
+762 PHQSD